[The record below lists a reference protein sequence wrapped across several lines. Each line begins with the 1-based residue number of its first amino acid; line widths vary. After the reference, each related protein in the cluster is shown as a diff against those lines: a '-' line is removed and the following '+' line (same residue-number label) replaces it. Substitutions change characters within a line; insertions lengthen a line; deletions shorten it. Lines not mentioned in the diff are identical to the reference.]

1 MILFLI
7 LLVILVA
14 ALVVYAAQ
22 NGNTE
27 NVSFLTFQ
35 LSSVPAWQPP
45 VIAGGAMALLLL
57 LYMLYANARHGFRR
71 RSLTRKI
78 SEHEASLAELRSENE
93 SLRRDLHEA
102 AARLEGRGPVAPGD
116 SRP

>member
-1 MILFLI
+1 LILFLV
-7 LLVILVA
+7 LLVLLVA

-35 LSSVPAWQPP
+35 LTSVPAWQPP

-57 LYMLYANARHGFRR
+57 LYMLYANARHSIRR
-71 RSLTRKI
+71 RSLTHKI
-78 SEHEASLAELRSENE
+78 SEHEASLAQLRSENE
-93 SLRRDLHEA
+93 SLRRDLQDA
-102 AARLEGRGPVAPGD
+102 QGRLGGRGPVAPGD
-116 SRP
+116 PRP